1 MSKPIYGIGEKKE
14 EEGKPKDPSQG
25 REEKTMHLRKEIN
38 KDQKKK
44 TSSRN
49 KSPLASKTLIQSPG
63 KGTNENHR
71 QSKPN
76 HLHHKNPSLC
86 KLCSV
91 STETSPIPNRT
102 PPVEGAAA

>member
-1 MSKPIYGIGEKKE
+1 MELERKKE

-25 REEKTMHLRKEIN
+25 REAKTTHLQKEIN

-44 TSSRN
+44 ISSRN
-49 KSPLASKTLIQSPG
+49 KSPLASKMLIQSPG

-76 HLHHKNPSLC
+76 HLRHTNLSLR

-91 STETSPIPNRT
+91 STETSPIPNKT